1 MPVHVTATATMAGG
15 NPGGS
20 VTATATCPAGTSLLG
35 GGGSVINSDTGGDN
49 AARVQMSA
57 SRPAGGN
64 STTAWEVTLVQGS
77 VAPNGNATLT
87 VNAYAICG

>member
-1 MPVHVTATATMAGG
+1 VA
-15 NPGGS
+15 
-20 VTATATCPAGTSLLG
+20 
-35 GGGSVINSDTGGDN
+35 NSDTGGDN

-77 VAPNGNATLT
+77 VAPNVNATLT